1 MSSFAQITKDSLC
14 EIPVK
19 SHCCKA
25 AMLCGM
31 IAFSA
36 GKDNNGIYHTLENEN
51 VISLYEM
58 LLVEVLGG
66 SCNIEYFGQG
76 YRISITD
83 FKTLEAI
90 IKRFGNLKS
99 PKKDLFICEHCRK
112 HYFRGA
118 FLCAGTLNSPDA
130 SYHLEIE
137 APFVPD
143 SIASLLS
150 DIGVIFKYSKRRGN
164 NVMYIK
170 ESEVIEDFLNYIG
183 ARSSA
188 FSLMNEKIRRELRNN
203 ANRQK
208 NFDTANIKKSVVA
221 GTRFLDA
228 IKKLES
234 ENRLGMLNEELRETA
249 MLKLKYPDA
258 GLVELAALH
267 NPQISKSGL
276 YHRLTK
282 IVAFAND
289 AENEN

>member
-1 MSSFAQITKDSLC
+1 MSSFAQTTKDALC

-19 SHCCKA
+19 SECCKS

-36 GKDNNGIYHTLENEN
+36 GKDNNGISHTVENEN

-66 SCNIEYFGQG
+66 TCDISYFGQG
-76 YRISITD
+76 YKITISD
-83 FKTLEAI
+83 FSTLESI

-99 PKKDLFICEHCRK
+99 PKKEIFKCEQCLK

-118 FLCAGTLNSPDA
+118 FLCSGTLNSPDS

-137 APFVPD
+137 TPFTPENVSD
-143 SIASLLS
+143 LLS
-150 DIGVIFKYSKRRGN
+150 GLGIVFKYSKRRGTG
-164 NVMYIK
+164 VIYVK

-208 NFDTANIKKSVVA
+208 NFDTANIKKSVAA
-221 GTRFLDA
+221 GARYLDA
-228 IKKLES
+228 IKKLQQEKRM
-234 ENRLGMLNEELRETA
+234 NMLNEELRETA
-249 MLKLKYPDA
+249 RLKLKHPDA

-267 NPQISKSGL
+267 DPKITKSGL

-282 IVAFAND
+282 IVEFANNTD
-289 AENEN
+289 

>member
-1 MSSFAQITKDSLC
+1 MSSFAQTTKDALC

-19 SHCCKA
+19 SECCKS

-36 GKDNNGIYHTLENEN
+36 GKDNNGIFHTVENEN

-66 SCNIEYFGQG
+66 TCDISYFGQG
-76 YRISITD
+76 YKITISD
-83 FKTLEAI
+83 FATLESI
-90 IKRFGNLKS
+90 IKRFGNLKA
-99 PKKDLFICEHCRK
+99 PKKGIFKCEHCLK

-118 FLCAGTLNSPDA
+118 FLCAGTINSPDS

-137 APFVPD
+137 TPFTPGSV
-143 SIASLLS
+143 SELLS
-150 DIGVIFKYSKRRGN
+150 ELGIVFKYSNRRGTG
-164 NVMYIK
+164 VIYVK

-208 NFDTANIKKSVVA
+208 NFDTANIKKSVAA
-221 GTRFLDA
+221 GARYLDA
-228 IKKLES
+228 IKKLQDEKRM
-234 ENRLGMLNEELRETA
+234 NMLSEELRETA
-249 MLKLKYPDA
+249 TLKLKHPDV

-267 NPQISKSGL
+267 DPKITKSGL

-282 IVAFAND
+282 IVEFANNTD
-289 AENEN
+289 

>member
-1 MSSFAQITKDSLC
+1 MSSFAQTTKDALC

-19 SHCCKA
+19 SECCKS

-36 GKDNNGIYHTLENEN
+36 GKDNNGISHTVENEN

-66 SCNIEYFGQG
+66 TCDISYFGQG
-76 YRISITD
+76 YKITISD
-83 FKTLEAI
+83 FSTLESI

-99 PKKDLFICEHCRK
+99 PKKEIFKCEHCLK

-118 FLCAGTLNSPDA
+118 FLCSGTLNSPDS

-137 APFVPD
+137 TPFTPENVSD
-143 SIASLLS
+143 LLS
-150 DIGVIFKYSKRRGN
+150 GLGIVFKYSKRRGTG
-164 NVMYIK
+164 VIYVK

-208 NFDTANIKKSVVA
+208 NFDTANIKKSVAA
-221 GTRFLDA
+221 GARYLDA
-228 IKKLES
+228 IKKLQQEKRM
-234 ENRLGMLNEELRETA
+234 NMLNEELRETA
-249 MLKLKYPDA
+249 RLKLKHPDA

-267 NPQISKSGL
+267 DPKITKSGL

-282 IVAFAND
+282 IVEFANNTD
-289 AENEN
+289 